1 MEQAVIETPD
11 DIEGLVQSSQTG
23 AHESFRELVE
33 HFESMIFSQMTRF
46 SKDRNIVETLT
57 HDVFVEAYV
66 SLHGFQFKSPFEHWL
81 RKVAVRVGY
90 KFWRDESKQRKRS
103 EALQRVA
110 GEETT
115 SSPQD
120 RLAEFEELHFVL
132 GQLPPRDRLVLTL
145 LYWDNLSIEQ
155 AAEFA
160 GWSKT
165 MTKVQAHR
173 ARKKLA
179 KLIKERA

>member
-1 MEQAVIETPD
+1 M
-11 DIEGLVQSSQTG
+11 
-23 AHESFRELVE
+23 E
-33 HFESMIFSQMTRF
+33 HFESTIFGQMTRF

-57 HDVFVEAYV
+57 HDVFVEAYM
-66 SLHGFQFKSPFEHWL
+66 SLQSFQFKSPFEHWL

-90 KFWRDESKQRKRS
+90 KFWRNESKQRKRN
-103 EALQRVA
+103 EALQRVTT
-110 GEETT
+110 EETT
-115 SSPQD
+115 LPPQD
-120 RLAEFEELHFVL
+120 RLAEFEELHLVL

-155 AAEFA
+155 AAEIA

-179 KLIKERA
+179 KLLKERE